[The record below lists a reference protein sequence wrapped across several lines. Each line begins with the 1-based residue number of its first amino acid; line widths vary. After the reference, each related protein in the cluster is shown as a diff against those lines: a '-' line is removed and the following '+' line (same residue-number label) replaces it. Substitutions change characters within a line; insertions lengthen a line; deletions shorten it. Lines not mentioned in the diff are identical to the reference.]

1 MAAERAEQILQHMD
15 QLYSDRK
22 TSIKADSYSYNTVL
36 NAWAKSG
43 QVGAPQRAERILTI
57 MENKFRNGDKTLKP
71 NTRTYTTVSKQRNEP
86 YSLRKWQY
94 IQSSHI
100 VAKMYRSLILGQN
113 PMNET
118 LQRKQRR
125 F

>member
-71 NTRTYTTVSKQRNEP
+71 NTRTYTTVSKQRN
-86 YSLRKWQY
+86 
-94 IQSSHI
+94 
-100 VAKMYRSLILGQN
+100 
-113 PMNET
+113 
-118 LQRKQRR
+118 
-125 F
+125 